1 MIQRFTFLLMALLC
15 WAAPSAA
22 QQEATATLY
31 HRATDAGVE
40 VAIQIKVSPTW
51 HLFHTELGAPDAIG
65 QVTSIELASI
75 DAEFGELR
83 FPKPHKSP
91 MEWGTNNR
99 PTWAYT
105 HSGTFVIYAFG
116 TWEGGFDE
124 DVTIYASL
132 AGQTCSDMTGTCV
145 PYAEEIESSGL
156 GSDALFSNF
165 PADLRPAVQA
175 PVAQD
180 PVKAP
185 VDSTKDGKQPA
196 PFKTGNLAD
205 LYAGQNDH
213 ARATLHH
220 RVNGER
226 IEAVVSVSIDK
237 TWHLFHTE
245 LGAPDAIGLATQL
258 KLQAPG
264 VTWDT
269 PVFPEPHKTDQE
281 WGSAGKPTW
290 SWTHAGDF
298 KVYVAGTFSGAA
310 PETVTGTLVG
320 QVCSDESGECIKVD
334 LAMKSAGTGEAALYA
349 GMASALANQANQ
361 TGKGGAATQP
371 KGAAQTGTDKAGTKG
386 TSSLTNASPDA
397 SSPGAPDGARSLWEW
412 ILLGIGGGLFTLLMP
427 CTYPMIPITVSF
439 FTKQAEKTGKPPLSL
454 SIAYGLGIVLIFEV
468 IALAVGPV
476 IITFATHWLTNL
488 LIGLV
493 FFYFAL
499 VLLGVLNMNPPQ
511 FLLRT
516 AGSASQKGGFVGV
529 FLMGATLVVTS
540 FTCTAPIVSTILT
553 AGASNGSYTEI
564 IVGMGAFGAT
574 MAIPFMFLSMVPG
587 KISSIPS
594 AGEWMNT
601 LKVTLG
607 FVELAAA
614 FKFLSN
620 WDVALQMGWLP
631 DEILLMIWI
640 VILGVAGFYLLGQI
654 KLTTSSS
661 DRITPVRS
669 LFGMTTL
676 ALVGYFLMLL
686 LGYPRGDVMTA
697 FLPGYSNGGLTIG
710 AATPPEH
717 AKANHELFVDDY
729 EAAKAAALAQNKW
742 LLVNLTGVT

>member
-1 MIQRFTFLLMALLC
+1 MIQRFTLLLMALLC

-22 QQEATATLY
+22 QQEAAATVF

-51 HLFHTELGAPDAIG
+51 HLYHTELGPADAIG
-65 QVTSIELASI
+65 QVTTIELASI
-75 DAEFGELR
+75 GAEFGELR

-91 MEWGTNNR
+91 MEWGANNG

-105 HSGTFVIYAFG
+105 HGGTFVVYAFG
-116 TWEGGFDE
+116 LWDDEPDE
-124 DVTIYASL
+124 DLTIYASL
-132 AGQTCSDMTGTCV
+132 AGQTCSDITGTCI
-145 PYAEEIESSGL
+145 PYEEELESSGA
-156 GSDALFSNF
+156 GPDALFANF

-175 PVAQD
+175 PVAKD
-180 PVKAP
+180 TVEAP
-185 VDSTKDGKQPA
+185 VESAKQKKQPA

-226 IEAVVSVSIDK
+226 IEAVVSVSIDE
-237 TWHLFHTE
+237 TWHLFHTD
-245 LGAPDAIGLATQL
+245 LGAPDAIGLAAQL
-258 KLQAPG
+258 KLQAAG
-264 VTWDT
+264 VTWET

-290 SWTHAGDF
+290 SWTHGGDF
-298 KVYVAGTFSGAA
+298 KVYVAGTFSGEA
-310 PETVTGTLVG
+310 PDAVTGTLVG
-320 QVCSDESGECIKVD
+320 QVCSDVSGECIKVD
-334 LAMKSAGTGEAALYA
+334 LAMTSAGAGDAALYA
-349 GMASALANQANQ
+349 GLASAFANQAANQ
-361 TGKGGAATQP
+361 TGKGGAANQP
-371 KGAAQTGTDKAGTKG
+371 KGTKPTGTKG
-386 TSSLTNASPDA
+386 TSSLTNVPPDA
-397 SSPGAPDGARSLWEW
+397 SSPGAPDGGRSLWEW

-454 SIAYGLGIVLIFEV
+454 SIAYGIGIVLIFEV

-476 IITFATHWLTNL
+476 IILFATHWLTNL

-499 VLLGVLNMNPPQ
+499 VLLGVLNLNPPQ

-516 AGSASQKGGFVGV
+516 AGTASQKGGFLGV

-553 AGASNGSYTEI
+553 AGASSGSYTEV
-564 IVGMGAFGAT
+564 IVGMAAFGAT

-654 KLTTSSS
+654 KLTTSGSE
-661 DRITPVRS
+661 RITPVRS

-686 LGYPRGDVMTA
+686 LGYPRGDIMTA
-697 FLPGYSNGGLTIG
+697 FLPGYSNGALTIG
-710 AATPPEH
+710 AAAPADHT
-717 AKANHELFVDDY
+717 KASHELFVDDY
-729 EAAKAAALAQNKW
+729 QAAKDAALAQHKW